1 MIAPLNRKVVS
12 ALSTVNFSAVS
23 SVSISQW
30 NQGHGGH
37 LLHQRILV
45 TRYQYRSFHLDLSL
59 VLEREFLL
67 LQVVFKIEI

>member
-1 MIAPLNRKVVS
+1 MIAPSNKKIGG
-12 ALSTVNFSAVS
+12 ALSTVSFSEVS

>member
-1 MIAPLNRKVVS
+1 MIAPSNRKVGG
-12 ALSTVNFSAVS
+12 ALSNVSFSAVS

-45 TRYQYRSFHLDLSL
+45 TRYQYRLFLLDLRL
-59 VLEREFLL
+59 VPEREFLL